1 MKLAL
6 VLFAI
11 VQVLRIQAMRYP
23 AFRAR
28 LKEKNMVAQL
38 KLADNSIG
46 RYIEFRNGRILSKA
60 GIHPKPDV
68 VVFFKNERVALK
80 ILSPKKD
87 YLFNIDAM
95 KNFKMGM
102 LGPDELTSWLTETVS
117 VAERLGWKFG
127 EDLGGDVTRYTN
139 NTNGGPVHVY
149 VRGGKILRITP
160 IEFSKQDAPSW
171 SIEARGRTF
180 TPPRQT
186 SAASYA
192 IGSKSIIYSK
202 DRLLHPMK
210 RVDFDPNADRNPQN
224 RGTSD
229 YQRISWD
236 EALDT
241 VAGEFQRVKRDFG
254 PGAIALSH
262 GSHHTWGNVGYY
274 LSSLYRFFNLVGF
287 TKVVNNPDSWEGW
300 YWGALHH
307 WGHSMR
313 LGIGEVY
320 GQVEDCLKECEMIVF
335 WGADPEKTSGVY
347 GGHEGTIRRMWAK
360 ELGIKFV
367 HIDPYW
373 NHTAALLGGKWIAP
387 RPTTDPA
394 LAQAICYVWIIEN
407 LYDKNFVEKR
417 TTGFDEWAEYI
428 LGRKDGTPKTPEWAE
443 KETGV
448 AARDIRTLA
457 REWGRKKTYLGA
469 GGFGNGFGGPC
480 RTSTGAQWARMM
492 VILMAM
498 QGFGRPGVNFGHMQT
513 GTPIDFSFWFPGY
526 AEGGISG
533 DLINTGCA
541 PNTYQ
546 RIPHILTMNPSKQ
559 MIPRLQLPEAILEGE
574 ALGYF
579 TDPTSMQGQFLPFK
593 YPTPGHSKIQIL
605 YKYGGAAI
613 GTMTNSNRW
622 VEMYRSG
629 NLPFVVSQSIWFEG
643 ETKFADIILPACT
656 NFERWDI
663 GEWSSPG
670 GYGHQFYSQLNHRVI
685 VLQHKCI
692 EPLGESKSD
701 YQIYLE
707 LAKRFGLSAIFSE
720 GMTELD
726 WCKRI
731 FEGSDLSSHIS
742 WKEFLKKGYY
752 VVPAENPKLRAP
764 TAYRWFYEGRKK
776 DVPEPHPLP
785 ADYSQ
790 RWLEGLQTQSGKFE
804 FIPET
809 LKKANDPERP
819 ALNEY
824 IPGWETPDTSELSK
838 KYPLQ
843 LLSAHTR
850 YSFHSLGDGKDSTIN
865 DIKDHRVLIDGH
877 YYLTCRMSSEDAKQR
892 NIKSNDIVRLFND
905 RGAVV
910 CAADV
915 TDRLPP
921 GIVHTYESSAVYDPI
936 GQPGKSADRGGCVNV
951 LTNHRSQ
958 IARGSS
964 MGPNACLI
972 QLERWNGYKQVLG
985 ETDDETQGLKS
996 FAMNHTLPIGGV
1008 A

>member
-1 MKLAL
+1 MKLSL
-6 VLFAI
+6 VLFGI
-11 VQVLRIQAMRYP
+11 VQALRLQAIRYP
-23 AFRAR
+23 EFRKR
-28 LKEKNMVAQL
+28 LKEKDLIAQL
-38 KLADNSIG
+38 KLADDSIG
-46 RYIEFRNGRILSKA
+46 RSIEFCNGRIRSKA
-60 GIHPKPDV
+60 GIHPRPDV
-68 VVFFKNERVALK
+68 VIFFKNERIALK
-80 ILSPKKD
+80 VLSPKKD
-87 YLFNIDAM
+87 YLFLIDAM

-102 LGPDELTSWLTETVS
+102 TGPDELTSWLTETIS
-117 VAERLGWKFG
+117 IAQNLGLKFG
-127 EDLGGDVTRYTN
+127 ERLDGVIRYTN

-149 VRGGKILRITP
+149 VKDGRIVRITP
-160 IEFSKQDAPSW
+160 IEFSGQDAPSW
-171 SIEARGRTF
+171 SVEARGRTF
-180 TPPRQT
+180 IPPRQT

-202 DRLLHPMK
+202 DRLLYPMK
-210 RVDFDPNADRNPQN
+210 RIDFDPQGKRNPEN
-224 RGTSD
+224 RGTSG
-229 YQRISWD
+229 YKRISWN
-236 EALDT
+236 EALDM

-287 TKVVNNPDSWEGW
+287 TKVVHNPDSWEGW
-300 YWGALHH
+300 YWGAMHH

-313 LGIGEVY
+313 LGIGEVF
-320 GQVEDCLKECEMIVF
+320 GQVEDCLKHCEMIVF

-347 GGHEGTIRRMWAK
+347 GGFEGTARRLWAK

-394 LAQAICYVWIIEN
+394 LAQAICHVWISEG
-407 LYDKNFVEKR
+407 LYDKSFVENR
-417 TTGFDEWAEYI
+417 TTGFDEWAAYI
-428 LGRKDGTPKTPEWAE
+428 LGRTDGTPKTPEWAE

-448 AARDIRTLA
+448 PARDILALA
-457 REWGRKKTYLGA
+457 REWGRKRTYLGA
-469 GGFGNGFGGPC
+469 GSMGNGFGGPC

-498 QGFGRPGVNFGHMQT
+498 QGIGRPGVNFGHMQV

-533 DLINTGCA
+533 DLLNTGCA

-546 RIPHILTMNPSKQ
+546 RIPHVLTMNTCKQ
-559 MIPRLQLPEAILEGE
+559 MVPRLQLPEAILEGK
-574 ALGYF
+574 ATGYL
-579 TDPTSMQGQFLPFK
+579 TDPTSMHGQFQPFQ
-593 YPTPGHSKIQIL
+593 YPAPGHATIQIL
-605 YKYGGAAI
+605 YKYGGASI
-613 GTMTNSNRW
+613 GTMTNANRW
-622 VEMYRSG
+622 VQMYRSDK
-629 NLPFVVSQSIWFEG
+629 LPCVVSQSIWFEG

-663 GEWSSPG
+663 GEWASAG
-670 GYGHQFYSQLNHRVI
+670 GYGHQFYSQLNHRVV

-707 LAKRFGLSAIFSE
+707 LAKRLGLSAVFSE

-726 WCKRI
+726 WCRRI
-731 FEGSDLSSHIS
+731 FEGSDLSAHIS
-742 WKEFLKKGYY
+742 WKQFLKKGYY
-752 VVPAENPKLRAP
+752 VVPAEHPKLRAP
-764 TAYRWFYEGRKK
+764 TAYRWFYEGRQK

-785 ADYSQ
+785 ADYAG

-804 FIPET
+804 FVPET

-819 ALNEY
+819 AINAYL
-824 IPGWETPDTSELSK
+824 PGWETPATSQVAEA
-838 KYPLQ
+838 YPLQ
-843 LLSAHTR
+843 LLSAHSR
-850 YSFHSLGDGKDSTIN
+850 YSFHSLGDGKDSTTN
-865 DIKDHRVLIDGH
+865 DITDHRIRIDDH
-877 YYLTCRMSSEDAKQR
+877 YYLACRINSADAER
-892 NIKSNDIVRLFND
+892 RGIAANDRVRLFNG
-905 RGAVV
+905 RGEVI

-915 TDRLPP
+915 TDRVPP
-921 GIVHTYESSAVYDPI
+921 GVVHTYESSAVYDPVGEP
-936 GQPGKSADRGGCVNV
+936 GQSADRGGCVNV

-964 MGPNACLI
+964 MSPNACLV
-972 QLERWNGYKQVLG
+972 QLELWNGQAEACARSAAVSAG
-985 ETDDETQGLKS
+985 RNSSAPERE
-996 FAMNHTLPIGGV
+996 V
-1008 A
+1008 ATG